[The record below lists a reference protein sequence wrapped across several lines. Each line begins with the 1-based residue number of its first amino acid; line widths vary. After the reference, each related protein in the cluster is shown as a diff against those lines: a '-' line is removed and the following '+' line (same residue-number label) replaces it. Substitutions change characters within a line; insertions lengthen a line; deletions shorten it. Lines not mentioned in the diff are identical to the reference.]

1 MNLLANVA
9 NDGNDNDKENNMQSF
24 VNNGSVKVKDE
35 IQVEYNLHKQHIIIY
50 VYKISFVDNIFYIMF
65 MFVKNTDE
73 RREVGNK
80 KRR

>member
-1 MNLLANVA
+1 LNLLANVA
-9 NDGNDNDKENNMQSF
+9 NDGNDYEKENNMQSF

-35 IQVEYNLHKQHIIIY
+35 IQVEYNLQKQHIIIY

-80 KRR
+80 K